1 MGRFDGKVAIVTGGA
16 SGMGKE
22 IAVLLGMEGC
32 KVAITDVNLEGGE
45 ETLKTVKDNGN
56 DAFFMKVD
64 VAQETEIKKMVSET
78 VSRYGKLDIL
88 FNVAG
93 IVADEGSTIDC
104 TFETFMKVISINLV
118 GTWLGMKHAIPEI
131 EKAGGGAIVNFTSI
145 AALEAYKSIPAYAA
159 SKGGV
164 ISMTRV
170 AAIESASKNIR
181 VNSIAPGHIATPMFL
196 GCWSKEEL
204 VHLEEICP
212 MGKLGNPEEIAR
224 VALFLASDDASHI
237 TATNIVAD
245 GGITARIP

>member
-1 MGRFDGKVAIVTGGA
+1 MKVSERIAAVVTGGA
-16 SGMGKE
+16 SGMGRE
-22 IAVLLGMEGC
+22 IAILMTREGA
-32 KVAITDVNLEGGE
+32 KVAITDVNVEGGE
-45 ETLKTVKDNGN
+45 ESLKLVKDNAGE
-56 DAFFMKVD
+56 AFFMKID
-64 VAQETEIKKMVSET
+64 VSQETDIKDMISET
-78 VSRYGKLDIL
+78 VKRYGKLDIL

-93 IVADEGSTIDC
+93 IVAAEGSTIDC
-104 TFETFMKVISINLV
+104 TVETFMKVISINLL

-131 EKAGGGAIVNFTSI
+131 EKSGGGAIVNFTSI

-181 VNSIAPGHIATPMFL
+181 INSIAPGHIATPMFL
-196 GCWSKEEL
+196 GCWTKEEL
-204 VHLEEICP
+204 VHLEEISP
-212 MGKLGNPEEIAR
+212 QGRLGKPEEIAR
-224 VALFLASDDASHI
+224 VAVFLASDEASHI